1 VSVAPSLRSSTRV
14 TVVAFALTLGAG
26 LVACPPADKKDPA
39 PKEEGCT
46 RVGQSCMFSPG
57 KLGTCV
63 LVDACTAPPPAC
75 FVCQSQH

>member
-1 VSVAPSLRSSTRV
+1 MRGPVFAVVS
-14 TVVAFALTLGAG
+14 FALG
-26 LVACPPADKKDPA
+26 LVACPPADKTKPA

-46 RVGQSCMFSPG
+46 RVGQSCEFSPG

-63 LVDACTAPPPAC
+63 VKDTCTDPPPAC